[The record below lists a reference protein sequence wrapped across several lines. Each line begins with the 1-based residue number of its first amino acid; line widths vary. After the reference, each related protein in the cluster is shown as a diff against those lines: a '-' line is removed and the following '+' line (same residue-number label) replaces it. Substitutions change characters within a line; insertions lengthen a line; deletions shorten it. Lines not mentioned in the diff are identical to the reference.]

1 MNYWIFFFICAN
13 FFSAM
18 SSPSQVQALEHTL
31 NQLTSLQAQFS
42 HEDSAGKRYRGT
54 LFLKRPWK
62 MRMQY
67 DEPSPFL
74 IVSDGQSLIYE
85 DHSTFEAT
93 YLPLESS
100 PLSFLL
106 SEKTRLTDVF
116 EIDDIKEKEG
126 KITLTCRDKK
136 NYFFLTIL
144 FDQKGKSILGW
155 VSKDAQ
161 GNEIKINLYNIQR
174 NILLKE
180 TLFSFQQK
188 PRWRVKPKEHIS
200 L

>member
-1 MNYWIFFFICAN
+1 
-13 FFSAM
+13 M
-18 SSPSQVQALEHTL
+18 SSPSQIQMLEQTL

-42 HEDSAGKRYRGT
+42 HEDSSGKRYKGT

-67 DEPSPFL
+67 DDPSPFL
-74 IVSDGQSLIYE
+74 IVSDGHSLIYE
-85 DHSTFEAT
+85 DHATFEAT
-93 YLPLESS
+93 YLPVESS

-106 SEKTRLTDVF
+106 SEKTKLTDVF
-116 EIDDIKEKEG
+116 QIEDIKEEG
-126 KITLTCRDKK
+126 DKITLTCKDKK
-136 NYFFLTIL
+136 NYFSLTIV

-155 VSKDAQ
+155 TSKDAQ

-174 NILLKE
+174 NIFFKE

-188 PRWRVKPKEHIS
+188 PRWRVKPKERLS